1 MVLRDVSLPEIANS
15 LQATV
20 GQRPVVFEAYTRD
33 APSASDTA
41 AAVESAVTNGADA
54 LIVTINPQWLYG
66 RLCLDVTPAHAR
78 YACLLEVAPVTGG
91 DAIVALGEQVSA
103 AGLPAV
109 LVLMPT
115 SIDALEDPVLAEP
128 IAVANARLKALLPVD
143 NDRVTVVD
151 ERLTAGREE
160 FREGVGF
167 YDMVHATPAGAEQ
180 LAGALAGELLRVV
193 QD

>member
-1 MVLRDVSLPEIANS
+1 MLRDVSLPEIANS
-15 LQATV
+15 LRATV

-41 AAVESAVTNGADA
+41 AAVKSAVTNGADA

-66 RLCLDVTPAHAR
+66 RLCLDVSPPHAR
-78 YACLLEVAPVTGG
+78 YACLLEVAPVTGD
-91 DAIVALGEQVSA
+91 DAIVGLGEQVA
-103 AGLPAV
+103 ATGLPAV
-109 LVLMPT
+109 FVLMPT
-115 SIDALEDPVLAEP
+115 SVDALEDPELAEP

-143 NDRVTVVD
+143 NDQVTVVD